1 MSRKCAFDDS
11 DAINRCSNRC
21 ALRIER
27 GVLRDSGYNT
37 RNEHHEPDFHA
48 MVERQRNHGNDRGR
62 SGTRTGGAE
71 MSKDI
76 NPSGR
81 VDVLMNRTVDLALK
95 RFVEPHPLHER
106 LKQVGLDVGE
116 MLREEI
122 SRGLKRAKVSDLKSA
137 LKAWRR

>member
-1 MSRKCAFDDS
+1 
-11 DAINRCSNRC
+11 
-21 ALRIER
+21 
-27 GVLRDSGYNT
+27 
-37 RNEHHEPDFHA
+37 
-48 MVERQRNHGNDRGR
+48 
-62 SGTRTGGAE
+62 
-71 MSKDI
+71 MSKQV

-106 LKQVGLDVGE
+106 LKQVGLDFGE
-116 MLREEI
+116 ILREEI